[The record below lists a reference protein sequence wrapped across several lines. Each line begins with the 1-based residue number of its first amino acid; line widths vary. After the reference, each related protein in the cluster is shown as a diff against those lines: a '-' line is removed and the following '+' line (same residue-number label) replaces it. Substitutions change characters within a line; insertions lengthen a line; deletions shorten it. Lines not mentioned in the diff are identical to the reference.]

1 VRHPKLLLLLVL
13 ILLPLC
19 LLGAQTTDTGSVGSS
34 DGTDALPWW
43 GWATMLFFFTIL
55 VGVVAVI
62 AGVGGGVLF
71 VPIVSA
77 FFPFHFDYVRGTG
90 LLVILCG
97 ALAAGPRL
105 IRHGLSDLKLAIP
118 MALFGS
124 IGSIIGAWIG
134 LTLPASR
141 VEGML
146 GFAIIGIVLLM
157 LFSPRSESLVAT
169 RPDQIARL
177 LGIGGTFS
185 DGGNPAENGQQRIQ
199 WTIHRTPL
207 GMALFVLIG
216 VLAGMFGLGAGWAN
230 VPALHL
236 LLGAPIKVA
245 VATSGLIV
253 AINDTAAAWVYLNGG
268 AVLPVITVPSVAGMM
283 IGTRIGARLLPK
295 IRTTAVRWIVIA
307 TLLAAGIRAL
317 VSGFIGGGA

>member
-1 VRHPKLLLLLVL
+1 MRHPKLLPIVLQIGLLLM
-13 ILLPLC
+13 LPAAPLVAQ
-19 LLGAQTTDTGSVGSS
+19 GADIDAALALSGGSAG
-34 DGTDALPWW
+34 LPWW
-43 GWATMLFFFTIL
+43 GWALLLFAFTIL

-105 IRHGLSDLKLAIP
+105 LRHGLSDLKLAIP

-124 IGSIIGAWIG
+124 MGSILGAWIG

-146 GFAIIGIVLLM
+146 GFAILGIVLLM
-157 LFSPRSESLVAT
+157 LLMPRSESLVAT
-169 RPDQIARL
+169 ESDRVATL
-177 LGIGGTFS
+177 LGIGGRYSEGVDRPVT
-185 DGGNPAENGQQRIQ
+185 E
-199 WTIHRTPL
+199 WTIHRTPA
-207 GMALFVLIG
+207 GMLLFVAIG

-253 AINDTAAAWVYLNGG
+253 AINDTAAAWVYLNSG
-268 AVLPVITVPSVAGMM
+268 AVLPTITVPSVAGMM
-283 IGTRIGARLLPK
+283 IGTRIGARLLPR
-295 IRTTAVRWIVIA
+295 IQTRAVRWIVIV

-317 VSGFIGGGA
+317 VSGFTGGVG